1 MSWWDNVKGFL
12 GGAFSVVSGAG
23 SVAGA
28 VEEVAKVADD
38 GIAVFTNKQYRD
50 EGAQAQQLKDAT
62 DELAAIREGNSAA
75 SDPTV
80 VKLVRDKYEIKRPA

>member
-1 MSWWDNVKGFL
+1 MISAIL
-12 GGAFSVVSGAG
+12 GILNGAIQGVN
-23 SVAGA
+23 
-28 VEEVAKVADD
+28 KVLDMFRD
-38 GIAVFTNKQYRD
+38 KKLQD

-62 DELAAIREGNSAA
+62 DELAAIRTGNSAA